1 MEANEYEKGFTQNC
15 CRANMIDLNPENFDN
30 HQIFF
35 FNKSYSSALDS
46 TSILTSGG
54 RILP

>member
-1 MEANEYEKGFTQNC
+1 
-15 CRANMIDLNPENFDN
+15 MIDLNPENFDN

-35 FNKSYSSALDS
+35 FNQSYSSALDS

-54 RILP
+54 RIYNE